1 MEACVEIMTSQK
13 LVTLIRP
20 AAMVRKFSLSN
31 VLTPPIGIAYLA
43 GTLLKNNIDCKI
55 IDATGEALKK
65 FTYLEYAGGF
75 AVGLT
80 NQEIV
85 DRIDA
90 NTDIIGVSCMFS
102 SSWPNDSRLIDLI
115 RSRFPNATIV
125 LGGEHVT
132 ACCDYILQHHPSV
145 DFCVKGE
152 GEQTLLELIHSLRK
166 HSDISGIA
174 GVVWRNQ
181 DNIVHGNTRKRI
193 VDINDIA
200 KPAWHLVPLE
210 NYLSNLIGH
219 GVSNQRSMPF
229 LASRGCPYQCTFCSS
244 AQMWTTRWIARD
256 VKAVVDEMEEYIH
269 TYRVK
274 NFDLYDLTAIVR
286 KDWLIAFAQE
296 LVRRNLQITYQ
307 LPSGTRSEAIDKEVA
322 EWLKKSGCTH
332 VNYAPES
339 GSERTLK
346 RIKKKVDLGN
356 LLESLKYVCD
366 QDIKVMCNIILFP
379 HESPRDVLQTFGLM
393 FRMAWVGLH
402 DITFVPFV
410 PYPGTELY
418 EELKRQKKI
427 PEFSEEHFKS
437 LLIHSDLLHANSY
450 NPYFGPKA
458 VIVIR
463 LLFLGSFY
471 MTSLLLRPQRIYFLI
486 RNIVGNNPQTRG
498 EGGLRLLFEKVLRL
512 PQER

>member
-1 MEACVEIMTSQK
+1 MEISTSQK

-43 GTLLKNNIDCKI
+43 GTLLKNGIDSKI

-65 FTYLEYAGGF
+65 FTYLEYAGGYS
-75 AVGLT
+75 VGLT
-80 NQEIV
+80 NHEIV

-115 RSRFPNATIV
+115 RSRFPNATII

-132 ACCDYILQHHPSV
+132 ACCDYILQYHSSV

-152 GEQTLLELIHSLRK
+152 GEQTLLELIHAIRSQ
-166 HSDISGIA
+166 SDVSNVA
-174 GVVWRNQ
+174 GVVRRSQ
-181 DNIVHGNTRKRI
+181 GKIVHNNNRKRI
-193 VDINDIA
+193 VEIDLIP

-219 GVSNQRSMPF
+219 GVSSQRSMPL

-256 VKAVVDEMEEYIH
+256 VKHVVDEMEEYIQ
-269 TYRVK
+269 TYHVK
-274 NFDLYDLTAIVR
+274 NFDLYDLTAIIR

-296 LVRRNLQITYQ
+296 ITRRNLQITYQ

-332 VNYAPES
+332 LNYAPES

-346 RIKKKVDLGN
+346 KIKKKVNLDN
-356 LLESLKYVCD
+356 LLKSLKYACD

-379 HESPRDVLQTFGLM
+379 HETPRDVLHTFGLM
-393 FRMAWVGLH
+393 FKMARVGLH

-427 PEFSEEHFKS
+427 ADFSEEHFKS
-437 LLIHSDLLHANSY
+437 LLIHSDLLNANSY

-458 VIVIR
+458 VVMIR

-486 RNIVGNNPQTRG
+486 KNIITNDPQTRG
-498 EGGLRLLFEKVLRL
+498 EGGLRFLVQKVLRL
-512 PQER
+512 S

>member
-1 MEACVEIMTSQK
+1 MDLSSSRK
-13 LVTLIRP
+13 LITLIRP

-85 DRIDA
+85 DRIDPK
-90 NTDIIGVSCMFS
+90 TDIIGLSCMFS
-102 SSWPNDSRLIDLI
+102 SSWTNDSRLIDLI
-115 RSRFPNATIV
+115 RSRFPNAKIV

-132 ACCDYILQHHPSV
+132 ACCDYILQNHPAV

-152 GEQTLLELIHSLRK
+152 GEQTLLELIHALRNQ
-166 HSDISGIA
+166 IEPSGVA
-174 GVVWRNQ
+174 GVVRRDPQGAIIHN
-181 DNIVHGNTRKRI
+181 NTRKRI
-193 VDINDIA
+193 VDINHIP

-219 GVSNQRSMPF
+219 GISNQRSMPF

-256 VKAVVDEMEEYIH
+256 VKEVVDEMEEYIH
-269 TYRVK
+269 TYQVK
-274 NFDLYDLTAIVR
+274 NFDFYDLTAIIR

-296 LVRRNLQITYQ
+296 VIRRNLQITYQ

-339 GSERTLK
+339 GSKRTLK
-346 RIKKKVDLGN
+346 RIKKKVDLDN

-379 HESPRDVLQTFGLM
+379 HESPWDVLQTFRLM
-393 FRMAWVGLH
+393 FKMARIGLH

-418 EELKRQKKI
+418 EELKLEKKI

-437 LLIHSDLLHANSY
+437 LLIHSDLLEANSY

-458 VIVIR
+458 VVAIR
-463 LLFLGSFY
+463 LLFLTSFY
-471 MTSLLLRPQRIYFLI
+471 ATSLLLRPQRIYFLI
-486 RNIVGNNPQTRG
+486 KNIITNDPQTRG
-498 EGGLRLLFEKVLRL
+498 EGGLRFLFQKILRL
-512 PQER
+512 SH